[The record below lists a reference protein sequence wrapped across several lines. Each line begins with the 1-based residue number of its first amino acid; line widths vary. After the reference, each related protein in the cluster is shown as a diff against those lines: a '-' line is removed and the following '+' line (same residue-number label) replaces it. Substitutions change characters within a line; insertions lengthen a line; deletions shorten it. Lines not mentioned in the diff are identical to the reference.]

1 VCFTIPSTPSIPPLS
16 PSNLSGYVQQQ
27 DVFIG
32 AVTVREAL
40 RFSADLR
47 LPKATTPSQRTAI
60 VDETLR
66 VLQLDRVAGSL
77 IGDEEVRLREIDQAA
92 QRLRARNVPR
102 TA

>member
-1 VCFTIPSTPSIPPLS
+1 MVIIPSYVLR
-16 PSNLSGYVQQQ
+16 SNLSGYVQQQ

-47 LPKATTPSQRTAI
+47 LPNSTSPLQRATL

-66 VLQLDRVAGSL
+66 VLQLSHVADSL
-77 IGDEEVRLREIDQAA
+77 IGDEEVGVGSRTSC
-92 QRLRARNVPR
+92 NVSPGLWF
-102 TA
+102 TTSQSVAL